1 MAISASQFGRRPA
14 SGHILVG
21 YVATDYG
28 KDALRL
34 GISLAR
40 QRDVTLHITM
50 VAPAHNTFS
59 GIYPHDRGYS
69 SIIEEQLAGWLQE
82 ALDEVPD
89 DVEAVARIVP
99 GQSEAEAL
107 NSAAQELGCDVIVV
121 GARKGGIFN
130 RFKMGAA
137 VNALLHSASVPI
149 ALAPP
154 GYSYPGPL
162 TRVTAMFGP
171 RPGTSDVIAIGLD
184 RARRRQIPLRLVSL
198 VLPGESD
205 MQALGTDVPGAVRA
219 YATRVL
225 GDVAQG
231 MLEAGHA
238 TTEVA
243 SGRDVETAM
252 DKLTWEEGEV
262 AVVGSSRL
270 AVPGRLFL
278 GGTASRMLR
287 SIPVPMVLVPAGYM
301 QAGGD
306 SPPLSPTDPDSS
318 EVNHD

>member
-1 MAISASQFGRRPA
+1 MSESASHFGRRPA

-34 GISLAR
+34 GIALAR
-40 QRDVTLHITM
+40 KSDVTLHITM
-50 VAPAHNTFS
+50 VAPEHNTFS
-59 GIYPHDRGYS
+59 GVYPHDRGYG

-82 ALDEVPD
+82 ALDEVPE
-89 DVEAVARIVP
+89 DVTAIARIVP
-99 GQSEAEAL
+99 GRSEAEAL
-107 NSAAQELGCDVIVV
+107 DVAARELACDVIVV

-149 ALAPP
+149 ALAPR
-154 GYSYPGPL
+154 GYSYPGPI

-184 RARRRQIPLRLVSL
+184 RARRREIPLRLVSL

-225 GDVAQG
+225 GDIAQN
-231 MLEAGHA
+231 MLAAGHA
-238 TTEVA
+238 ITEIA
-243 SGRDVETAM
+243 SGRDVESAM
-252 DKLTWEEGEV
+252 ATLAWEEGEI

-278 GGTASRMLR
+278 GGTASRLLR
-287 SIPVPMVLVPAGYM
+287 SIPVPMVVVPAGYM
-301 QAGGD
+301 QAGGNPPPAAPTTHD
-306 SPPLSPTDPDSS
+306 SP

>member
-1 MAISASQFGRRPA
+1 MSASEFTRRPA
-14 SGHILVG
+14 SGNILVG

-40 QRDVTLHITM
+40 NRDVTLHITM
-50 VAPAHNTFS
+50 VAPEHNSFS
-59 GIYPHDRGYS
+59 GVYPHSRGYT

-82 ALDEVPD
+82 ALDEVPE
-89 DVEAVARIVP
+89 DVVAIARIVP
-99 GQSEAEAL
+99 GHSEAEAL
-107 NSAAQELGCDVIVV
+107 NASAEDLNCDVIVV

-137 VNALLHSASVPI
+137 VNALLHSATIPI
-149 ALAPP
+149 ALAPR

-171 RPGTSDVIAIGLD
+171 QPGTSDVIAIGLD
-184 RARRRQIPLRLVSL
+184 RARRREIPLRLVSL
-198 VLPGESD
+198 ILPGESN
-205 MQALGTDVPGAVRA
+205 MQAVGTDVPNAVRT
-219 YATRVL
+219 YANRIL
-225 GDVAQG
+225 GDIAQE
-231 MLEAGHA
+231 MLAAGHA
-238 TTEVA
+238 TTEIA

-252 DKLTWEEGEV
+252 ERLAWEEGEI

-270 AVPGRLFL
+270 AMPGRLFI

-287 SIPVPMVLVPAGYM
+287 SIPVPMVVVPAGYM
-301 QAGGD
+301 QAD
-306 SPPLSPTDPDSS
+306 TDPSLTSPDTREAP